1 MIYGPNGIKPQW
13 KRYYGF
19 MKDFFFDVLMVIVK
33 DWKKYSRK
41 DAMSMKISFIHYI
54 KWTRVMLSVFEE
66 IFLVLFSF
74 SLSLSIGKRLTLAKI
89 WRAAAFPSLTV
100 FYGSGIT
107 YTYYK
112 IVIMDYNILLKFCIA
127 SCI

>member
-1 MIYGPNGIKPQW
+1 
-13 KRYYGF
+13 
-19 MKDFFFDVLMVIVK
+19 
-33 DWKKYSRK
+33 
-41 DAMSMKISFIHYI
+41 MSIKISFIHYI
-54 KWTRVMLSVFEE
+54 KWTRVMFSVFEK

-74 SLSLSIGKRLTLAKI
+74 SLSLSIGKNLG
-89 WRAAAFPSLTV
+89 AAAFPSITV